1 MPFKSVLSVT
11 LLAISVLVQATDE
24 CKRCDECKFP
34 QPDDTCTKCCFIEK
48 GVIESKS
55 PDSITVTPLPPEPKL
70 VSRKFK
76 LPPHIPITGELK
88 VGEDATVYYHKVDGQ
103 DVATRIELTDYIEG
117 QLTPD
122 SLPTP
127 SDNECSKMSVPPNAT
142 MVLLGQSGAVAL
154 WYPFVVLRIDGT
166 DIMTIQKTKK
176 GMLISANLFD
186 SRGHLAAQIVDNHF
200 FINAKGAFHIE
211 ANPDHH
217 ALKIS
222 ENNTPLVD
230 IQFLNPTTVR
240 VLGTLYGP
248 HGTHLDVSQ
257 GEMTVNGNRFIGV
270 CAAASRVGFRIA
282 EPQS

>member
-1 MPFKSVLSVT
+1 MPFRFVLFTT
-11 LLAISVLVQATDE
+11 LLAISVVVQTADE
-24 CKRCDECKFP
+24 CKRCGECKFP
-34 QPDDTCTKCCFIEK
+34 QPDDTCTKCCFIQK

-55 PDSITVTPLPPEPKL
+55 LDSVTITPLPPEPKP
-70 VSRKFK
+70 VSRKFR

-117 QLTPD
+117 QLTPAE
-122 SLPTP
+122 LPTP
-127 SDNECSKMSVPPNAT
+127 VDNECFKMSVPPNAT
-142 MVLLGQSGAVAL
+142 TVLLGQSGAVAL
-154 WYPFVVLRIDGT
+154 RYPFVVLRIDGT

-200 FINAKGAFHIE
+200 FINARGAFHIE
-211 ANPDHH
+211 TTPDHH
-217 ALKIS
+217 TLKIS
-222 ENNTPLVD
+222 EGDTTLID

-248 HGTHLDVSQ
+248 RGTHLDVSP

-282 EPQS
+282 EP